1 MNWPQDPTLAVNVD
15 IVDPL
20 IFPFVGQPKLNGIRA
35 CWDGEH
41 LISRQKKVWS
51 PQKLP
56 HIYEKLSQFSNK
68 YPDIFLDG
76 ELYCH
81 GMPMQEINA
90 RCAINSV
97 TAHPD
102 CHVID
107 FHAFDIICSD
117 TTELRQTA
125 LCQIYKPWT
134 AVCKITNEKEMEVW
148 LNRFVEAGFEGLM
161 MRALFCPYISGRTEA
176 LIKVKPWKYSRAVII
191 GYKEGLGKYKGTLGA
206 IEVKDVHTNAKFFI
220 SGGLS
225 DANREELW
233 KRKRGDI
240 MLTRYLDYK
249 YRDLSNTRI
258 PLQPQI
264 VRL

>member
-56 HIYEKLSQFSNK
+56 HIYEKLSQFSNN
-68 YPDIFLDG
+68 YPGIHLDG

-81 GMPMQEINA
+81 GMPNQEINA

-176 LIKVKPWKYSRAVII
+176 LIKVKPWKFTNGTIFDFN
-191 GYKEGLGKYKGTLGA
+191 EGLGKYKGMLGA
-206 IEVKDVHTNAKFFI
+206 LRVKLDEKHYVNV
-220 SGGLS
+220 SGGLT
-225 DANREELW
+225 DELRDKIWRHKDVWRNRPVV
-233 KRKRGDI
+233 I
-240 MLTRYLDYK
+240 K